1 MKTSL
6 AHRALPVLLAGAFV
20 AFSLAAQAQSPA
32 DPNAVPGITPGSPGS
47 GMRSADEP
55 VRMAQSSSSRPSGY
69 GSDDGYSLL
78 PYTRRG
84 YVGINLG
91 RSDFMNGCGNGA
103 FGCDNPD
110 VGMSVYTGGLV
121 NQWFGVELGY
131 MHTGTAHRAGGNT
144 SAQGVNMSLVARAP
158 MGPVNIFAKG
168 GAIYAQTKVSS
179 DVLSGVPSGKHS
191 GWGGIYGAGVGFD
204 FTPSSGVVL
213 EWSRSELRFPGI
225 SDRQNVD
232 TTSVGYIH
240 RF

>member
-1 MKTSL
+1 
-6 AHRALPVLLAGAFV
+6 
-20 AFSLAAQAQSPA
+20 
-32 DPNAVPGITPGSPGS
+32 
-47 GMRSADEP
+47 
-55 VRMAQSSSSRPSGY
+55 
-69 GSDDGYSLL
+69 
-78 PYTRRG
+78 
-84 YVGINLG
+84 
-91 RSDFMNGCGNGA
+91 
-103 FGCDNPD
+103 
-110 VGMSVYTGGLV
+110 
-121 NQWFGVELGY
+121 
-131 MHTGTAHRAGGNT
+131 
-144 SAQGVNMSLVARAP
+144 